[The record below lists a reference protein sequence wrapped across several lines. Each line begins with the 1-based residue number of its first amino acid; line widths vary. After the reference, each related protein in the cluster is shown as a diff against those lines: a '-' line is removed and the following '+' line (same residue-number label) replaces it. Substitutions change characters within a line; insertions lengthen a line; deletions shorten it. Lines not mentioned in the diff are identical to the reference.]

1 MKIEYPPPYA
11 RDVWDYGKAQTDL
24 INRAID
30 QFDWVN
36 LFLDKNINEQ
46 VILFNRTI
54 LNIFHNFIPNKIILC
69 DDRDPPWMNDRIK
82 HLIKKKKAI
91 FQKQNESNTVDH
103 AILGDI
109 TLELSNAISF
119 SKAKYHERLAIKL
132 NDPKTAPNTYWLILK
147 TVANGS
153 KIPLIP
159 PVLVNNEFVTDFL
172 VNSNL
177 FNDFFKEQCRPIAN
191 DSSFPHNQ
199 IIETVNRLSE
209 FNIDTDTVIKNI
221 LSLDPNKAHDCDEI
235 SIHMLKLC
243 ATWISKPLHIL
254 FDNSIINECFPNE
267 WKKANTIPV
276 HKGDKQIIK
285 NYPPVSLLSICS
297 KIFGKILFNSL
308 FKYLED
314 NKLLNC
320 NQSDFPARTV

>member
-1 MKIEYPPPYA
+1 
-11 RDVWDYGKAQTDL
+11 
-24 INRAID
+24 
-30 QFDWVN
+30 
-36 LFLDKNINEQ
+36 
-46 VILFNRTI
+46 
-54 LNIFHNFIPNKIILC
+54 
-69 DDRDPPWMNDRIK
+69 MNDRIK
-82 HLIKKKKAI
+82 YLIKKEKSYISKTRRV
-91 FQKQNESNTVDH
+91 KHSRSWHLKWYH
-103 AILGDI
+103 ARVIKCYKL
-109 TLELSNAISF
+109 
-119 SKAKYHERLAIKL
+119 ERLAIKL
-132 NDPKTAPNTYWLILK
+132 NDPKTAPKTYWVILI
-147 TVANGS
+147 TFANAS

-172 VNSNL
+172 VNANL

-221 LSLDPNKAHDCDEI
+221 LSLDPNKADDCDEI

-276 HKGDKQIIK
+276 HKKGGMRIIK
-285 NYPPVSLLSICS
+285 NYRTVSLLPISS
-297 KIFGKILFNSL
+297 KVFEKIMFNYL
-308 FKYLED
+308 FKYLEE
-314 NKLLNC
+314 N
-320 NQSDFPARTV
+320 